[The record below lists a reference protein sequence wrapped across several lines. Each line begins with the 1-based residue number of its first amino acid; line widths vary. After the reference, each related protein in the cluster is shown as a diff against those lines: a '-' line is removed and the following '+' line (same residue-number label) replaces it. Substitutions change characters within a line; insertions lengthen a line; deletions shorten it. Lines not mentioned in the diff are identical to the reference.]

1 MFVIYGT
8 DNNIYYFDTNLNL
21 IEKTTIKIYG
31 TTIHVDNNYI
41 YVASKTTAKQYLTT
55 TIYSYSGEKISSLN
69 IGSDKIGDTTG
80 TLIKNGYNIQAFTEY
95 KGMLILVGL
104 GWEKPMNGGQIY
116 YLNKK

>member
-1 MFVIYGT
+1 MLLKKQLLK
-8 DNNIYYFDTNLNL
+8 NI
-21 IEKTTIKIYG
+21 
-31 TTIHVDNNYI
+31 
-41 YVASKTTAKQYLTT
+41 LTT

-104 GWEKPMNGGQIY
+104 GWEDPMKGGQIY